1 MSRFSTLVTR
11 ITQEQRR
18 FYLTEMDGEPWY
30 KRVFFGFICFFSV
43 IVSEI
48 NSLRLFVRVAS
59 GTYTTMLALIP
70 FTVVGGSLILT
81 FNKQANVE
89 TLSEKIRDFVIPVAG
104 DTIGKFL
111 NESLTRTLDIG
122 LGPVGII
129 SLLVTSVMLFVYIE
143 DCFNDIWH
151 VAKPRAFYLRILLF
165 YAVVTLG
172 PILLSFSIYQA
183 TQLIPDLGMNGFFWK
198 VLRETAIMFVMLLI
212 VYKFLPNTRVKI
224 KYALIPAAINAVLL
238 EALKFLFGLYF
249 SIAFSSSY
257 RILYGALGII
267 PVMLLWLYITWAIVL
282 LGVET
287 SYCLQN
293 MRLLLLRKIYDTS
306 SDENPWVFL
315 GAYAPLE
322 VLSAM
327 VRNLCAGKDPQTAED
342 LAIECVYPILA
353 VEAIMKRLESLK
365 VIKHVE
371 SEATSTY
378 ILARPLDKIMI
389 RDVMAAFDESS
400 PRVMKHP
407 KLAKLVDDLMNVQK
421 DIWSNLDA
429 NVLRD
434 VVKDAQ
440 KSGKSIEH
448 EDMNSLDVAV
458 SLEES
463 ESVSETDHE
472 SGMTSL
478 HVD

>member
-1 MSRFSTLVTR
+1 MSRFSTLITQ

-30 KRVFFGFICFFSV
+30 RRVFYGLVCFFSV
-43 IVSEI
+43 LVSEI

-183 TQLIPDLGMNGFFWK
+183 TQLIADLGMNGFFWK
-198 VLRETAIMFVMLLI
+198 VFRETAVMFGMLLV
-212 VYKFLPNTRVKI
+212 VYKFLPNTRVRT
-224 KYALIPAAINAVLL
+224 KYALIPAAINAILL

-249 SIAFSSSY
+249 SIAFSTSY

-282 LGVET
+282 IGVET
-287 SYCLQN
+287 SYCMQN

-322 VLSAM
+322 VLAAM
-327 VRNLCAGKDPQTAED
+327 VRNLCAGKDPQTAEE

-353 VEAIMKRLESLK
+353 VEAIMKRLETLK
-365 VIKHVE
+365 VVKRVE
-371 SEATSTY
+371 TESAATY
-378 ILARPLDKIMI
+378 ILARPLDKILI
-389 RDVMAAFDESS
+389 KDVMAAFDESS

-407 KLAKLVDDLMNVQK
+407 KLSKLVDELLNVQK

-434 VVKDAQ
+434 IVVESKKTNKMIKQ
-440 KSGKSIEH
+440 EEGILSE
-448 EDMNSLDVAV
+448 ETV
-458 SLEES
+458 SLENVD
-463 ESVSETDHE
+463 SVSESEEH
-472 SGMTSL
+472 SGMTTL